1 MTMDETSEKLVPDDE
16 ALAALGALPDDEP
29 VVMLNMLEFADDG
42 GESYRRYSASAMPLI
57 ESRGGY
63 VLYAGVPLTDR
74 GSGGHWDLVLLVFYP
89 SRASFLDLIADPEY
103 RRGLADRSA
112 GLKRTVVYAFRQV
125 PGTPP
130 LNPVSVTDD
139 EEIFVPNLLRFKPG
153 GRAEYQKYGQ
163 VSGALM
169 RERGARVTFAL
180 QGELPLVSDETWE
193 TLLLVYYPTLASLI
207 DMNAQDAWQKAN
219 REHRQRGL
227 DLTWAF
233 PTRPAAAEERPD

>member
-1 MTMDETSEKLVPDDE
+1 MTTDETSERLVPDDE
-16 ALAALGALPDDEP
+16 ALAALRALPDDEP
-29 VVMLNMLEFADDG
+29 AVMLNLLEFADDG

-57 ESRGGY
+57 EARGGY
-63 VLYAGVPLTDR
+63 VLYAGVPLGYGVGDR
-74 GSGGHWDLVLLVFYP
+74 NWDLVLLVFYP
-89 SRASFLDLIADPEY
+89 NRASFLDLVADPEY
-103 RRGLADRSA
+103 RKGLADLSA
-112 GLKRTVVYAFRQV
+112 GLKRTVVYASRQV
-125 PGTPP
+125 PGMPP

-169 RERGARVTFAL
+169 RERGASLTFAL

-207 DMNAQDAWQKAN
+207 DMNSQAAWQKAN

-233 PTRPAAAEERPD
+233 PTRPVRRDDRPD

>member
-1 MTMDETSEKLVPDDE
+1 MDETSEKFVPDDE
-16 ALAALGALPDDEP
+16 ALAVLGALPDNEP

-42 GESYRRYSASAMPLI
+42 GESYRRYSANAMPLI
-57 ESRGGY
+57 EARGCY

-74 GSGGHWDLVLLVFYP
+74 GSGGHWDLVVLVFYP

-103 RRGLADRSA
+103 RRGLPDRST
-112 GLKRTVVYAFRQV
+112 GLKRTVVYAFRQM

-130 LNPVSVTDD
+130 LNAVSVTDN
-139 EEIFVPNLLRFKPG
+139 EEIFVPNLLRFKPEG
-153 GRAEYQKYGQ
+153 GRAEYEKYGK
-163 VSGALM
+163 VSGPLM
-169 RERGARVTFAL
+169 RERGAGITFAL

-193 TLLLVYYPTLASLI
+193 ILFLVRYPTLAALI

-233 PTRPAAAEERPD
+233 PTRPVAAEARPD

>member
-1 MTMDETSEKLVPDDE
+1 MTMDETAEKLVPDDE

-29 VVMLNMLEFADDG
+29 VVMLNLLEFADDG
-42 GESYRRYSASAMPLI
+42 GESYRRHSASAMPLI
-57 ESRGGY
+57 EARGGY
-63 VLYAGVPLTDR
+63 VLYAGVPVGYGVGDIN
-74 GSGGHWDLVLLVFYP
+74 WDLVLLVFYP

-103 RRGLADRSA
+103 RKGLADRSA
-112 GLKRTVVYAFRQV
+112 GLKRTVVYAFRQI
-125 PGTPP
+125 PGSPP
-130 LNPVSVTDD
+130 LNAVSVTDD

-169 RERGARVTFAL
+169 RERGASLTFAL

-193 TLLLVYYPTLASLI
+193 TLLLVYYPTLAALR

-233 PTRPAAAEERPD
+233 PTRPVRREDRPD